1 MQVRQTEWW
10 LFVEPE
16 LASLVIPGLGQLLQ
30 GKWGR
35 ALLWFMPAAAIW
47 TLVIH
52 PDMWQIEHILLVPVA
67 LGFHLGSSRAAS
79 GQQRA
84 SAEGETLPAY
94 LRQKVLGIVLIM
106 VAGMTMLL
114 VSGVLVEE
122 MMRSWSVASSLSHV
136 GVSRLARA
144 LTQVVMMG
152 GIGIAGFWLFQ
163 LGSLAQQRAEEQ
175 ARQYILMER
184 ARQSGGIL
192 TITRGSTCR
201 PDQYGRSA
209 ATARTDGA
217 ATHRGSLAARE
228 RAARFITFL
237 RRTAQIRQPK

>member
-94 LRQKVLGIVLIM
+94 LRQKVLGIVLMM

-175 ARQYILMER
+175 TRQHILMER

-192 TITRGSTCR
+192 TI
-201 PDQYGRSA
+201 PEA
-209 ATARTDGA
+209 A
-217 ATHRGSLAARE
+217 LAAQISMEEAQQLLEQMVQRRIVGLSLRE
-228 RAARFITFL
+228 NGQKVYHFFEENSPNQAT
-237 RRTAQIRQPK
+237 